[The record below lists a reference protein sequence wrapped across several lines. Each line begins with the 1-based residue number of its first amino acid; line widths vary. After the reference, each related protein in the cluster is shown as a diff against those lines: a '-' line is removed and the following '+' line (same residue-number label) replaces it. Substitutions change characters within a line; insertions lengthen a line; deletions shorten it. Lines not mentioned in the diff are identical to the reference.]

1 MRNVYDITKA
11 FEQKLCEYTGAPYA
25 VAVDNCSNALFLA
38 LYYHVWGNRL
48 NGGPS
53 PYFIKKEITIPSRTY
68 MSVPNSIIWAG
79 CKVKFEPSGITTKG
93 PYQLY
98 PTPVWDCALR
108 FTKGMYVP
116 GQIQCLSFTGP
127 RKILK
132 LSKGGAILTDDED
145 AYKWFKRSRYS
156 GRNECDYNEDNF
168 DMLGWNMYMLP
179 ELAARGLLLM
189 QAFPDYNEDVEM
201 QYPDLSQFKIFTD
214 GA

>member
-1 MRNVYDITKA
+1 MKNVYEITKA
-11 FEQKLCEYTGAPYA
+11 FEQKLCDYTDSPYA

-38 LYYHVWGNRL
+38 LKWWRRFIPECFEKNWKPTVL
-48 NGGPS
+48 I
-53 PYFIKKEITIPSRTY
+53 PYRTY
-68 MSVPNSIIWAG
+68 PSVPNSIIHAG
-79 CKVKFEPSGITTKG
+79 YKVKFHEFIGKKLKG

-98 PTPVWDCALR
+98 PSPIWDCALR

-132 LSKGGAILTDDED
+132 LSKGGAILTDNEE
-145 AYKWFKRSRYS
+145 AYKWFKRVRYS

-168 DMLGWNMYMLP
+168 DMLGWNYYMLP

-189 QAFPDYNEDVEM
+189 QAFPDHNEDVEI
-201 QYPDLSQFKIFTD
+201 QYPDLSKFKIFTD
-214 GA
+214 GT